1 MSNLTAVFEG
11 FGDIRRTDDGYFSVH
26 DLIRVVTNGKED
38 RKIWNRLTEQFPEA
52 VAKCHTFKFPGRGQ
66 NDTPVTDKEGAL
78 YIIGLLP
85 GAIGKKYREEAAKLV
100 LQYLEDPEAL
110 AKSAIDR
117 IEDPEALERVKERAE
132 GKQVRLGFTQTLKDR
147 GVTGIGYATNTNAIY
162 KGTLG
167 TTAGQLKD
175 TLQVTNPR
183 DALSTTELMA
193 IKFAEH
199 LAKEKMKEVN
209 ARGNKETT
217 ACSKLAADTVGEA
230 LNTLRTSTIPVFDFT
245 KE

>member
-1 MSNLTAVFEG
+1 MSNLSLDFDNLG
-11 FGDIRRTDDGYFSVH
+11 SIRKTEDGKISVY
-26 DLIRVVTNGKED
+26 DLISVVGDQKSPREV
-38 RKIWNRLTEQFPEA
+38 WNRLTEQFPEV
-52 VAKCHTFKFPGRGQ
+52 VAKCDNLKFKGAGQ
-66 NDTPVTDKEGAL
+66 RNTPVTDKEGAL

-85 GAIGKKYREEAAKLV
+85 GAIGKKYRAEAAKLV

-167 TTAGQLKD
+167 TTAGHLKD

-183 DALSTTELMA
+183 DGLSTTELMA

-199 LAKEKMKEVN
+199 LAQEKMKEVN

-230 LNTLRTSTIPVFDFT
+230 LNTFRTSTIPVFDFT